1 MAERDDRVLPATRAL
16 SIVIIPFLLVAF
28 VVLFIFPDDTKR
40 LFAWPIKP
48 RMTPMVLGSVY
59 LGGAYFFLRAAR
71 AKQWHQVKAGFV
83 PVGTFATLMGIA
95 TVVHWDKFTHDHL
108 AFWLWAGLYFT
119 TPFLV
124 FAVWAANRGHDA
136 PVADD
141 DLQLPLGV
149 RVAIGATGALA
160 LGTSLVLFLAPARA
174 VAWWPWT
181 LTPLT
186 ARVMGAIFALG
197 IGGLFVAG
205 DRRWSA
211 ARILLEVQGFML
223 ILIVVGGF
231 VSRANLDFS
240 RPLTR
245 MLVPGLGA
253 TLVAGACL
261 YVWMDRLERARR
273 ASVGGPRAE
282 PAPPAGSPS

>member
-1 MAERDDRVLPATRAL
+1 MVHTGGMAERDDRVLPATRAL

-71 AKQWHQVKAGFV
+71 ATQWHRVKAGFV

-95 TVVHWDKFTHDHL
+95 TVIHWDKFTHDHV

-124 FAVWAANRGHDA
+124 FAVWAANRTHDA
-136 PVADD
+136 PASDD
-141 DLQLPLGV
+141 DVALPPVV
-149 RVAIGATGALA
+149 RVAIGAVGALA
-160 LGTSLVLFLAPARA
+160 MGTSLFLFIAPKRA
-174 VAWWPWT
+174 VTSWPWM

-197 IGGLFVAG
+197 IGGLFVAA

-223 ILIVVGGF
+223 LLIVVGGLR
-231 VSRANLDFS
+231 SHANLDFS

-245 MLVPGLGA
+245 TLVPGLAA
-253 TLVAGACL
+253 TLLAGAGL
-261 YVWMDRLERARR
+261 YGWMDHQERAHRR
-273 ASVGGPRAE
+273 AAGE
-282 PAPPAGSPS
+282 P